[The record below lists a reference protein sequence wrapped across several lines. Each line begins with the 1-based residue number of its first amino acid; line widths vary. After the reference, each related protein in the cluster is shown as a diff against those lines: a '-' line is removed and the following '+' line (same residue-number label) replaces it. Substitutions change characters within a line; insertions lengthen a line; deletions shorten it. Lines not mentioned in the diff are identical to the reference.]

1 MDEEAEKPDVS
12 TDSVDTEPKQE
23 TDAPKPT
30 PPKGK
35 APAEKTFTQA
45 EVDAIVQKRL
55 ARAKDADKT
64 ADIDIDIDDLK
75 AKADKADKLE
85 AEIAAIKAE
94 NARAKAVHDAA
105 EQTGVPA
112 ELLNRIPISEEDL
125 TALAKELADWAKAT
139 ASATPPSSIAPAS
152 ADPQSQASHAW
163 VNDLFGLA

>member
-12 TDSVDTEPKQE
+12 TDSVGTEPKQE
-23 TDAPKPT
+23 PDTPKPT
-30 PPKGK
+30 PPKG
-35 APAEKTFTQA
+35 AEPAGKTFTQA
-45 EVDAIVQKRL
+45 EVDAIIAKRL

-64 ADIDIDIDDLK
+64 ADIDIDDLK

-94 NARAKAVHDAA
+94 NARAKAVHAAA

-152 ADPQSQASHAW
+152 ADPQSQASQSW

>member
-12 TDSVDTEPKQE
+12 TDSVGTEPKQE
-23 TDAPKPT
+23 PDTPKPT
-30 PPKGK
+30 PPKG
-35 APAEKTFTQA
+35 AEPAGKTFTQA
-45 EVDAIVQKRL
+45 EVDAIIAKRL
-55 ARAKDADKT
+55 ARAKDADKNT
-64 ADIDIDIDDLK
+64 DIDIDDLK

-94 NARAKAVHDAA
+94 NARAKAVHAAA

-152 ADPQSQASHAW
+152 ADPQSQASQSW

>member
-23 TDAPKPT
+23 PDTPKPT

-35 APAEKTFTQA
+35 EPAEKTFTQA
-45 EVDAIVQKRL
+45 EVDAIIAKRL
-55 ARAKDADKT
+55 ARAKDGDKT
-64 ADIDIDIDDLK
+64 ADIDIDDLK

-94 NARAKAVHDAA
+94 NARAKAVHAAA

-112 ELLNRIPISEEDL
+112 ELLDRIPISEEDL

-152 ADPQSQASHAW
+152 ADPQSQASHLW
-163 VNDLFGLA
+163 VNDLLGLA

>member
-12 TDSVDTEPKQE
+12 TDPVGTEPKQE
-23 TDAPKPT
+23 PDTPKPT
-30 PPKGK
+30 PPKG
-35 APAEKTFTQA
+35 AEPAEKTFTQA
-45 EVDAIVQKRL
+45 EVDAIIAKRL

-64 ADIDIDIDDLK
+64 ADIDIDDLK

-94 NARAKAVHDAA
+94 NARAKAVHAAA

-152 ADPQSQASHAW
+152 ADPQSQASQSW

>member
-12 TDSVDTEPKQE
+12 TDSVGTEPKRE
-23 TDAPKPT
+23 PDTPKPT

-35 APAEKTFTQA
+35 EPAEKTFTQA
-45 EVDAIVQKRL
+45 EVDAIIAKRL

-64 ADIDIDIDDLK
+64 VDIDIDDLK
-75 AKADKADKLE
+75 AKADRADKLE

-94 NARAKAVHDAA
+94 NARAKAVHAAA

-152 ADPQSQASHAW
+152 ADPQSQASHSW

>member
-1 MDEEAEKPDVS
+1 MDDETEKPDVS
-12 TDSVDTEPKQE
+12 ADSVDTEPKQE
-23 TDAPKPT
+23 PDTPKPT

-35 APAEKTFTQA
+35 GPAEKTFTQA
-45 EVDAIVQKRL
+45 EVDAIIAKRL
-55 ARAKDADKT
+55 ARTKDGDKT
-64 ADIDIDIDDLK
+64 VDIDIDDLK

-94 NARAKAVHDAA
+94 NARAKAVHDAS

-125 TALAKELADWAKAT
+125 TALGKELADWAKAT

-152 ADPQSQASHAW
+152 ADPQSQASHSW

>member
-12 TDSVDTEPKQE
+12 TDSVNTEAQHDDT
-23 TDAPKPT
+23 PKPE

-55 ARAKDADKT
+55 ARTKDGDKT
-64 ADIDIDIDDLK
+64 VDIDIDDLK

-94 NARAKAVHDAA
+94 NARAKAVHDVAA
-105 EQTGVPA
+105 QTGVPA
-112 ELLNRIPISEEDL
+112 ELLGRIPISEEDL

-152 ADPQSQASHAW
+152 ADPQSQASHSW